1 MVEVVVSPDE
11 GLERALKKFKAK
23 CDKEGLKRDMK
34 RIREFEKPSERR
46 RRKLRKAEARARKR
60 AAKTGGIAR

>member
-1 MVEVVVSPDE
+1 MVTIIVTPDE

-34 RIREFEKPSERR
+34 RIREFEKPSEKR

-60 AAKTGGIAR
+60 AMKSWSPER